1 MYVLKPHS
9 NGLWESLSQDP
20 FLYKNF
26 PNKTINR
33 ETALKKAT
41 KLKTRYIWT
50 TKYYREEAPSYLC
63 KRYVFLILPLSIV
76 IWYSLI

>member
-9 NGLWESLSQDP
+9 NGLWESRSKDP

-26 PNKTINR
+26 PNKIINR
-33 ETALKKAT
+33 EIALKKAT

-50 TKYYREEAPSYLC
+50 TGYYRGEVPSHLC
-63 KRYVFLILPLSIV
+63 KRYVFLILPLFIV
-76 IWYSLI
+76 I